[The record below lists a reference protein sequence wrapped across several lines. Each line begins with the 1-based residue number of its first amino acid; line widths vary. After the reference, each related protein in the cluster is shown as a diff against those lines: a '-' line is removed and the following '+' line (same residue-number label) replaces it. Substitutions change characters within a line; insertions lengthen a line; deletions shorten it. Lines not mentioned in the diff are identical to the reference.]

1 VNKMKNQEF
10 SPRESLEH
18 AFERWWV
25 IVLLTVL
32 GGLLG
37 WAFHFF
43 RSPVFEAT
51 AVMTASADFQ
61 KVKLTQQEEDYAFI
75 AAQAIATSSDV
86 AGQVIAAA
94 QARGLPMDANQFHQ
108 DMFLETRESFWEF
121 HVRNRDPQ
129 AAAALANLWVDKAYE
144 ALNTSLE
151 HAMLADQVQAQINNI
166 KASLSI
172 PATRALA
179 SDEQAALKKLSDE
192 LIQENI
198 SSKGVISIMKF
209 VKSESATVPSK
220 ITLYNLANLVLAG
233 ACVGFLVSLWVA
245 GSYKDLRSV

>member
-1 VNKMKNQEF
+1 MKDQEF

-43 RSPVFEAT
+43 RSPVYEAT
-51 AVMTASADFQ
+51 AVITASADFQ

-86 AGQVIAAA
+86 ADQVIAAA
-94 QARGLPMDANQFHQ
+94 QARGFSIDAYQFYE
-108 DMFLETRESFWEF
+108 DMFLETRQSFWEF

-129 AAAALANLWVDKAYE
+129 AAAALANLWMDKTYE

-151 HAMLADQVQAQINNI
+151 HAMLADQAQAQINNI
-166 KASLSI
+166 KASLTT
-172 PATRALA
+172 PAAQVL
-179 SDEQAALKKLSDE
+179 SPDEQAALKKLSDE

-198 SSKGVISIMKF
+198 SSKGLISIMKF

-220 ITLYNLANLVLAG
+220 IALYNLANLVLAG

-245 GSYKDLRSV
+245 GRYKDQRSV